1 MIACGDGNTAIVRA
15 LVNAKADPNVVNKV
29 GMLKIPRFLLCF
41 GTKWPCV
48 SSRLCQ
54 NALLVINWSPAVVRP
69 YPVQN
74 GYTSLCDASEKG
86 HVGVVQLLVDA
97 KANLN
102 GTIGVTTIATQL
114 QTTLM

>member
-1 MIACGDGNTAIVRA
+1 VIW
-15 LVNAKADPNVVNKV
+15 
-29 GMLKIPRFLLCF
+29 
-41 GTKWPCV
+41 TKWPSV

-54 NALLVINWSPAVVRP
+54 NVPLVISWLPAVVRS

-102 GTIGVTTIATQL
+102 GTIGVSTIANQL